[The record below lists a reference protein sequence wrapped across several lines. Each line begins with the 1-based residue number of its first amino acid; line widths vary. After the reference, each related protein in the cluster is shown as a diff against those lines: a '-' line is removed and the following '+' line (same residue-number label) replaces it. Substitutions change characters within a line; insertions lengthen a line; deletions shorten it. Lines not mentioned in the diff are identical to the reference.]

1 MFDNKWQKKEM
12 PLVSLIGMGGGIA
25 SPAFLAAIILNIL
38 KPTILSPEDDTGVP
52 DFDYT
57 AESSAITNINQIA
70 GGWSTASFDSNGNTN
85 QWQSVAYGNGKY
97 VALGAIGNAYLAANS
112 TDGINWTSYST
123 IPYTSYSELAYGNGA
138 FVAVGTGKIV
148 YSTDEGASWSSAS
161 VASNW
166 WKGVTYGDGKF
177 VAVSE
182 DGTNRVATSSDGI
195 NWTETSAP
203 GNYMWLAVTYGGG
216 KYVAVS
222 QQGDAMYS
230 SDGTN
235 WSTTSVPETGVW
247 NSVAYGNGKFVAVA
261 GTKVIYSTDGINWS
275 SGNNT
280 IGYWKDITFGDG
292 RFVAVSNYQ
301 DSSYPAAAGHST
313 DGDTWTPSNQATSG
327 VWYGV
332 DYVNSRFIAVAGTTT
347 PKIMWSTTGADEATE
362 LTLTDTTVSRVS
374 NGTLI
379 EGESIDQVLTVGETV
394 QADTTISTTVTD
406 PVFSTTSYSY
416 TGYPR
421 TITNGI
427 DLAGEG
433 GLIWTKWRSGGAY
446 SVESHCLIDTERSSG
461 SASDP
466 YGTFTPYL
474 KSDAMNGETNA
485 NYFNFNSDGY
495 EIATGSSLVNHSSGG
510 EYVSWTFR
518 KAPGFFDIVK
528 YAGNNTGSSNQ
539 TISHNLGEVPGM
551 IIIKELNSS
560 TWWPVFHKDLL
571 SLQVLMLNRPD
582 GVMNHGGYYPSNP
595 TATTFEVGNHVYI
608 NETGDE
614 YIAYLFADNPDN
626 QIKCGS
632 YVGNGTGG
640 MLHTL
645 GFKPHWLMIKKAT
658 DSGDWAI
665 VDSTRG
671 NFNELYPN
679 RNYAE
684 SGTSQGTGKILIDFN
699 PNGFYVDS
707 DIANNGGV
715 WDAAGETYIYVA
727 IGNGEV
733 DITTQSTA
741 SGTVSASSGDA
752 ITLSNTTGTW
762 STGMK
767 VQGVTTDTKDYPD
780 PIRVEDVSLTSSAPS
795 AENPVSTW
803 GNAVWEIATDE
814 NFTQN
819 VQTATTA
826 LSATGTQTGPSFSL
840 ETDTGYYTRTKYT
853 ALGQESEWSDVT
865 YFKTQ
870 LPWEGWHMTTA
881 SNGSQWRDVV
891 YANGMYVACAFTGS
905 GERIMYSYNGIDWND
920 ANNTVEDSTFTTI
933 TYGEPGGVS
942 TFVTV
947 AYDTH
952 NGSRQIMYSNDG
964 INWTAVHSPSNEWW
978 RSVTYGNGRF
988 VCVGSTGSQR
998 VMYSNDGINWS
1009 LASTPENNTWIS
1021 VVYADGKFVAVSADG
1036 TNRVMYSTNGI
1047 SWSSAST
1054 PEQNG
1059 WISITYGN
1067 GKFVAVAYSGTNR
1080 VMYSTDGINWTQTAQ
1095 AAEQNEWR
1103 SITYGEPAGTP
1114 TYLAVSGDGTNRVM
1128 YSTDAINWYS
1138 AMAAENQYWTD
1149 VTWGGDKF
1157 IAVYPGGGVNTVM
1170 WSFSGVS

>member
-25 SPAFLAAIILNIL
+25 SPAFLASIVLNIL
-38 KPTILSPEDDTGVP
+38 KPTVFSPAHDTGAP
-52 DFDYT
+52 EFDYT
-57 AESSAITNINQIA
+57 AESSAITDISTVDALGDASAFSTTLYAGNGDGGINGQSIDTGIDNTGESLVWIKGRTGSA
-70 GGWSTASFDSNGNTN
+70 APYVDNCLFDTLRGPENLIRTDGSGSTLPDINSLLSFDADGYTTGGSGLTN
-85 QWQSVAYGNGKY
+85 VSGTNYVAWNFYSQPGFLDIVTFSGNG
-97 VALGAIGNAYLAANS
+97 VNGRAVPHNLGTTPAFIMLKNLTLNENWMCYHKDAGVDGYLAAHERFLQINNDTAAFPPNNS
-112 TDGINWTSYST
+112 GTPDSAWGNTAPDENNFYLGASVNSN
-123 IPYTSYSELAYGNGA
+123 SSGSE
-138 FVAVGTGKIV
+138 FVA
-148 YSTDEGASWSSAS
+148 YLFAD
-161 VASNW
+161 N
-166 WKGVTYGDGKF
+166 
-177 VAVSE
+177 
-182 DGTNRVATSSDGI
+182 
-195 NWTETSAP
+195 
-203 GNYMWLAVTYGGG
+203 
-216 KYVAVS
+216 
-222 QQGDAMYS
+222 
-230 SDGTN
+230 
-235 WSTTSVPETGVW
+235 
-247 NSVAYGNGKFVAVA
+247 
-261 GTKVIYSTDGINWS
+261 
-275 SGNNT
+275 
-280 IGYWKDITFGDG
+280 
-292 RFVAVSNYQ
+292 
-301 DSSYPAAAGHST
+301 
-313 DGDTWTPSNQATSG
+313 PSNQIKCGGYTG
-327 VWYGV
+327 
-332 DYVNSRFIAVAGTTT
+332 NGTTT
-347 PKIMWSTTGADEATE
+347 NNSTATHLDFDPEWLLVKNIDSAGSDWCIVDSTRGNLNQLNANNTGAETGTSPHGLALFGGHFQAYGSSVDHNKSGDKYIYVAIGSPKVTVSNTQ
-362 LTLTDTTVSRVS
+362 LTLTDTTVSKVS
-374 NGTLI
+374 DGSLIGGT
-379 EGESIDQVLTVGETV
+379 SIDQALTVGETV
-394 QADTTISTTVTD
+394 QSD
-406 PVFSTTSYSY
+406 
-416 TGYPR
+416 
-421 TITNGI
+421 TITVMASAQVWSDNI
-427 DLAGEG
+427 SNISPG
-433 GLIWTKWRSGGAY
+433 GGPAVFGKTNIFSG
-446 SVESHCLIDTERSSG
+446 T
-461 SASDP
+461 
-466 YGTFTPYL
+466 
-474 KSDAMNGETNA
+474 
-485 NYFNFNSDGY
+485 
-495 EIATGSSLVNHSSGG
+495 
-510 EYVSWTFR
+510 
-518 KAPGFFDIVK
+518 
-528 YAGNNTGSSNQ
+528 
-539 TISHNLGEVPGM
+539 
-551 IIIKELNSS
+551 
-560 TWWPVFHKDLL
+560 
-571 SLQVLMLNRPD
+571 
-582 GVMNHGGYYPSNP
+582 
-595 TATTFEVGNHVYI
+595 
-608 NETGDE
+608 
-614 YIAYLFADNPDN
+614 
-626 QIKCGS
+626 
-632 YVGNGTGG
+632 
-640 MLHTL
+640 
-645 GFKPHWLMIKKAT
+645 T
-658 DSGDWAI
+658 DSGGFTNGFNNIMQWTFSNLSGTLVVYGADSNQNHEKTIDGVSIGSEVADSEGRLTFNITNSNTAITLKNVGRTYYTTASQFELNGTPI
-665 VDSTRG
+665 VDNQPIS
-671 NFNELYPN
+671 P
-679 RNYAE
+679 
-684 SGTSQGTGKILIDFN
+684 
-699 PNGFYVDS
+699 P
-707 DIANNGGV
+707 
-715 WDAAGETYIYVA
+715 
-727 IGNGEV
+727 
-733 DITTQSTA
+733 TA
-741 SGTVSASSGDA
+741 SGTVSASTGNT

-767 VQGVTTDTKDYPD
+767 VQGVTTDAKDNPD
-780 PIRVEDVSLTSSAPS
+780 PINAGDVSLTSSAPT
-795 AENPVSTW
+795 AERNVNTW
-803 GNAVWEIATDE
+803 GDAVWEIATDE

-865 YFKTQ
+865 YFKPQ

-1149 VTWGGDKF
+1149 VTWRGDKF

>member
-12 PLVSLIGMGGGIA
+12 PLVSLIGLGGGIA
-25 SPAFLAAIILNIL
+25 SPAFLAAIVLNIL
-38 KPTILSPEDDTGVP
+38 KPTIFSPEDDTGVP

-138 FVAVGTGKIV
+138 FVAVGNGKIV

-261 GTKVIYSTDGINWS
+261 GSKVIYSTDGINWS

-280 IGYWKDITFGDG
+280 TGYWKDITFGDG

-362 LTLTDTTVSRVS
+362 LTLTDTTVSNVS

-416 TGYPR
+416 TSNPQ

-466 YGTFTPYL
+466 YGC
-474 KSDAMNGETNA
+474 
-485 NYFNFNSDGY
+485 
-495 EIATGSSLVNHSSGG
+495 
-510 EYVSWTFR
+510 
-518 KAPGFFDIVK
+518 
-528 YAGNNTGSSNQ
+528 
-539 TISHNLGEVPGM
+539 
-551 IIIKELNSS
+551 
-560 TWWPVFHKDLL
+560 LL
-571 SLQVLMLNRPD
+571 YTS
-582 GVMNHGGYYPSNP
+582 PSP
-595 TATTFEVGNHVYI
+595 R
-608 NETGDE
+608 D
-614 YIAYLFADNPDN
+614 
-626 QIKCGS
+626 K
-632 YVGNGTGG
+632 
-640 MLHTL
+640 
-645 GFKPHWLMIKKAT
+645 
-658 DSGDWAI
+658 
-665 VDSTRG
+665 R
-671 NFNELYPN
+671 
-679 RNYAE
+679 
-684 SGTSQGTGKILIDFN
+684 
-699 PNGFYVDS
+699 
-707 DIANNGGV
+707 
-715 WDAAGETYIYVA
+715 
-727 IGNGEV
+727 
-733 DITTQSTA
+733 QSR
-741 SGTVSASSGDA
+741 
-752 ITLSNTTGTW
+752 
-762 STGMK
+762 M
-767 VQGVTTDTKDYPD
+767 P
-780 PIRVEDVSLTSSAPS
+780 SSA
-795 AENPVSTW
+795 
-803 GNAVWEIATDE
+803 
-814 NFTQN
+814 
-819 VQTATTA
+819 
-826 LSATGTQTGPSFSL
+826 
-840 ETDTGYYTRTKYT
+840 
-853 ALGQESEWSDVT
+853 
-865 YFKTQ
+865 
-870 LPWEGWHMTTA
+870 
-881 SNGSQWRDVV
+881 
-891 YANGMYVACAFTGS
+891 
-905 GERIMYSYNGIDWND
+905 
-920 ANNTVEDSTFTTI
+920 
-933 TYGEPGGVS
+933 
-942 TFVTV
+942 
-947 AYDTH
+947 
-952 NGSRQIMYSNDG
+952 
-964 INWTAVHSPSNEWW
+964 
-978 RSVTYGNGRF
+978 
-988 VCVGSTGSQR
+988 
-998 VMYSNDGINWS
+998 
-1009 LASTPENNTWIS
+1009 
-1021 VVYADGKFVAVSADG
+1021 
-1036 TNRVMYSTNGI
+1036 
-1047 SWSSAST
+1047 
-1054 PEQNG
+1054 
-1059 WISITYGN
+1059 
-1067 GKFVAVAYSGTNR
+1067 
-1080 VMYSTDGINWTQTAQ
+1080 
-1095 AAEQNEWR
+1095 
-1103 SITYGEPAGTP
+1103 
-1114 TYLAVSGDGTNRVM
+1114 
-1128 YSTDAINWYS
+1128 
-1138 AMAAENQYWTD
+1138 
-1149 VTWGGDKF
+1149 
-1157 IAVYPGGGVNTVM
+1157 
-1170 WSFSGVS
+1170 